1 MWILTLQGRESDG
14 AYAVENDDGVK
25 TLFIF
30 EDEDDAVRYSMMNDL
45 ADKKMPKLIPTEVD
59 EDVAIK
65 ACEMYDYP
73 YAIIS
78 SSDLVIPPDYDK
90 I

>member
-1 MWILTLQGRESDG
+1 MWILTVEGKENDG
-14 AYAVENDDGVK
+14 AYAVENEDGEK

-30 EDEDDAVRYSMMNDL
+30 EEEDDAVRYAMLNDM
-45 ADKKMPKLIPTEVD
+45 ADKFMPKLIPTEVE
-59 EDVAIK
+59 EDVAIR

-73 YAIIS
+73 YAIIK
-78 SSDLVIPPDYDK
+78 SSDLVLPPDYDK

>member
-1 MWILTLQGRESDG
+1 MWILTVEGKENDG
-14 AYAVENDDGVK
+14 AYAVENDDGEK

-30 EDEDDAVRYSMMNDL
+30 EEEDDAVRYAMLNDM
-45 ADKKMPKLIPTEVD
+45 ADKFMPKLIPTEVE